1 LEKMNI
7 ARIHNVEERHI
18 KSLRFFEES
27 LSILSQ
33 VDLPKSPFYLKKEVK
48 ANIEKIKLSLLE

>member
-1 LEKMNI
+1 MNI